1 MPNDDRT
8 DEQGFDESDAFSDD
22 ERVTLVFPD
31 GVARACVVVAEV
43 EIGDGVYAVLMEEDG
58 EDGLF
63 VAAYDE
69 QLPEAERYRPVE
81 DEQVLA
87 AVQAVLDSLA
97 GTVED
102 DADLADDDA

>member
-1 MPNDDRT
+1 MPQDDRT

-22 ERVTLVFPD
+22 ERVTLLFPD

-43 EIGDGVYAVLMEEDG
+43 EIGEGVYAVLMEEDG
-58 EDGLF
+58 DEGLF
-63 VAAYDE
+63 VAAYDPS
-69 QLPEAERYRPVE
+69 LPPSERYQPVE
-81 DEQVLA
+81 DEQTLA

-97 GTVED
+97 GTVDE